1 MDMSIRKQLILHDTT
16 RPEGIYGN
24 YLTESSFGGPINECE
39 KICLPMNW
47 NKEHWYLCI
56 IDIISRQVFICDSAP
71 DSDAVN
77 KERENNAK
85 IVCAAIEEAL
95 SYGFGHGHKGDVNNY
110 KFTMPENCPKQ
121 GNGSDCGIY
130 IAKFMEHCGDVKSGF
145 KLL

>member
-1 MDMSIRKQLILHDTT
+1 
-16 RPEGIYGN
+16 
-24 YLTESSFGGPINECE
+24 
-39 KICLPMNW
+39 MNW

-71 DSDAVN
+71 DSNAVN

-121 GNGSDCGIY
+121 GNGNDCGIY

-145 KLL
+145 KLHVTSLDRLRIAFDLFLDLGNEVRHLCVYDFAGLENLFG